1 MLKVELVKY
10 PIEITIVDKLVLFMI
25 YHYIDTIDSLIK
37 MKDKDIEE
45 LEGFEPS
52 ILEAIHIIRGIE
64 LN

>member
-37 MKDKDIEE
+37 MKDKDIEK